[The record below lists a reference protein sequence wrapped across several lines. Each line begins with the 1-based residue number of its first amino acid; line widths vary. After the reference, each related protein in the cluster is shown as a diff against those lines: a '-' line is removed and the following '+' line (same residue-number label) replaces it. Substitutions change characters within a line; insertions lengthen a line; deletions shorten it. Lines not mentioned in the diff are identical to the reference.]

1 MDLSNKISDWI
12 IGRSSRQYIAL
23 IVLWSLL
30 LSTVAFIS
38 DPILNRDGMFYIDIA
53 RAMQLEGAGL
63 SSERYGWAFL
73 PMLLSMGGVIGL
85 SPLTAAIFFSLLC
98 GVLIPVMMFLF
109 LSRYQPNYRHL
120 TFLIACLL
128 PWQSSFRAD
137 VLRDSGAWL
146 FMLVSLYA
154 AVRWLESRRLS
165 WSLLLFSSAFAAF
178 LFRIEMALLFSLG
191 VYVPLV
197 IRWRVAQQTGVGFL
211 TWGFGF
217 FIIAAMALMLLVAGA
232 GYEYAQVY
240 VNNFLYGGPFGTYA
254 GFSEA
259 VSAAANEYL
268 NKDLG
273 AFLFFG
279 FFALVVLKIVSMLGM
294 FSLPLYLS
302 AFKGRSHGVLEKD
315 GGATLMV
322 AMLFLLPVCVFIFMN
337 MFILS
342 RYVMPTVI
350 ASSPFVLMGVIALWR
365 DLLGARGR
373 VAFVLIALLAT
384 VAAVTSTS
392 AGKAYIKD
400 TGRWLSEHA
409 EELEPL
415 QIRDE
420 RISFYARRGY
430 VIIPG
435 ASEQDYTPALSE
447 KFRTVVFP
455 LDVKEG
461 NERAEVKRIMALTG
475 FTEILFM
482 ADNGAGDGAVV
493 LSR

>member
-1 MDLSNKISDWI
+1 MDLSNNVSGWI
-12 IGRSSRQYIAL
+12 ISRSSRQYIAL

-30 LSTVAFIS
+30 LSIVAFIS

-53 RAMQLEGAGL
+53 RVMQLEGAGL
-63 SSERYGWAFL
+63 KSERYGWAFL
-73 PMLLSMGGVIGL
+73 PMLLSAGGWVGL
-85 SPLTAAIFFSLLC
+85 SPFTMATIFSLLC
-98 GVLIPVMMFLF
+98 GVFIPVVMFLF

-120 TFLIACLL
+120 AFLIACLL
-128 PWQSSFRAD
+128 PWASAFRAD
-137 VLRDSGAWL
+137 LLRDSGAWL

-154 AVRWLESRRLS
+154 AVRWLESRRWG
-165 WSLLLFSSAFAAF
+165 WSLLLFASAFVAF

-191 VYVPLV
+191 VYVPLI
-197 IRWRVAQQTGVGFL
+197 IRWRAAQHNDVRFF
-211 TWGFGF
+211 TWSFGF
-217 FIIAAMALMLLVAGA
+217 FIVAVLALMLLVANA

-254 GFSEA
+254 SFSEA
-259 VSAAANEYL
+259 VSTASNEYL
-268 NKDLG
+268 KKDVG

-279 FFALVVLKIVSMLGM
+279 FFALVVIKIVSMLGI

-302 AFKGRSHGVLEKD
+302 VFKGRSHGVMSKD

-350 ASSPFVLMGVIALWR
+350 ASSPFVFMGVIALWR
-365 DLLGARGR
+365 DLLGPRGR
-373 VAFVLIALLAT
+373 TLFVAIALLAT
-384 VAAVTSTS
+384 VAAVTSVS
-392 AGKAYIKD
+392 AGKMYIKD
-400 TGRWLSEHA
+400 TGRWLVERGDQ
-409 EELEPL
+409 LEPL

-420 RISFYARRGY
+420 RISFYAQRGY
-430 VIIPG
+430 AIISG

-447 KFRTVVFP
+447 RFRTVVFSF
-455 LDVKEG
+455 DVKRG
-461 NERAEVKRIMALTG
+461 NERAEVERIMALTG